1 LYLQFSSI
9 LAHNITIMSAVEQKK
24 ESIRVA
30 LQELESPSSERS
42 AYEAMETLYKA
53 VIRDFDDDPSESIGD
68 FVGDDDFKEEIFSAR
83 VVQVVMDVSQDKNAY
98 PPNFYHLSCCALH
111 SLCCDNVELANAFLA
126 HDGDAFLLESLEAF
140 SSDQFLLTS
149 CFTVHNAVIESL
161 DEIESAA
168 FAGMTLGK
176 LVDVFELN
184 LETADAK
191 FYQHYCL
198 AVSIGLGPHLDD
210 DVKNKCFH
218 RIVSHVWHGITMH
231 KHDDEVQDL
240 GRRFLRYLVGE
251 ETAKK
256 MIDHAEMHHCEDEE
270 CAGCA

>member
-1 LYLQFSSI
+1 
-9 LAHNITIMSAVEQKK
+9 MSAVEQKK
-24 ESIRVA
+24 ERIRVA
-30 LQELESPSSERS
+30 LQELGDPTSKMSTW
-42 AYEAMETLYKA
+42 EAMETLRTEA
-53 VIRDFDDDPSESIGD
+53 CLDFFDLDGSIGD

-83 VVQVVMDVSQDKNAY
+83 VIQVLITVAQDKKAY
-98 PPNFYHLSCCALH
+98 PPKFYRSGIILLYFFCS
-111 SLCCDNVELANAFLA
+111 DNTEFATTFTANGGVE
-126 HDGDAFLLESLEAF
+126 FLLETLEVF
-140 SSDQFLLTS
+140 SSHQRVLPT
-149 CFTVHNAVIESL
+149 CFALHNAVIDSL
-161 DEIESAA
+161 DEHESAA

-270 CAGCA
+270 CTGCA